1 MMNEN
6 KLAIVEQKEIEF
18 YWDAIATVLSEN
30 GIDYALIWPIC
41 DLLGVAWIGA
51 ERETEQVSEHEAC
64 MYLIQAN
71 ECDGTFHHKIGYTS
85 QQLAKYTNLLVDRSP
100 SPLRLEHVIRAS
112 EYRRQCTHR
121 EWFQITP
128 VQVAEVT
135 GL

>member
-1 MMNEN
+1 M
-6 KLAIVEQKEIEF
+6 
-18 YWDAIATVLSEN
+18 LSEN
-30 GIDYALIWPIC
+30 GTDFALIWPIC

-71 ECDGTFHHKIGYTS
+71 ECEGTFHHKIGDTS

-112 EYRRQCTHR
+112 ESTARGIKVDSPRKYRRQRTHR